1 MVPRPLPPFGSP
13 PLASLTAP
21 LLPRSQASRPQD
33 VTDDGR
39 RLDVPPARA
48 KPSAAQRDCQSRRGT
63 APARL
68 EKAAP
73 RSAAEAGVLA
83 TRLIPDVVSQTRCSR
98 RRMALRALLMC
109 FYYDSQKREAPPPGC
124 SCSVQGPHLC
134 ARGGGGGLQLHRAAS
149 QDTRARP
156 RGESGARDTLFSISC
171 QTYTESERARVLSAR
186 EAVRVTPEPR
196 RCSARPAGIAPPR
209 SAG

>member
-13 PLASLTAP
+13 PLAFLTAP
-21 LLPRSQASRPQD
+21 LLPRPQASRPQD

-48 KPSAAQRDCQSRRGT
+48 KPSAAQRDCQSRRGA

-124 SCSVQGPHLC
+124 SCRGPTC
-134 ARGGGGGLQLHRAAS
+134 APGGGGGGPPAPPGRVPGH
-149 QDTRARP
+149 TRAPTR
-156 RGESGARDTLFSISC
+156 R
-171 QTYTESERARVLSAR
+171 ERSAR
-186 EAVRVTPEPR
+186 YFIQYIMSNVHRVRETPEPR